1 MEIDSKRVGKR
12 EIFMTYVEALGS
24 YCGMR
29 LSALDD
35 ARKITESLIGQYE
48 KENDIGLLIEK
59 FVRFFNVKSQYTDS
73 QNEGERYTSYIAQDV
88 LQMLEELFFIGIDS
102 CIERGY
108 NFSRKDDEKIY
119 LVDEEGTIKT
129 EIIISQRM
137 RVLTPEDE
145 TKDD

>member
-1 MEIDSKRVGKR
+1 
-12 EIFMTYVEALGS
+12 MTYVEALGS

-48 KENDIGLLIEK
+48 KENDIGFLIEK

-88 LQMLEELFFIGIDS
+88 LQMLEEIFFIGVNS
-102 CIERGY
+102 CIEKGY
-108 NFSRKDDEKIY
+108 ALYRKDDKRIY
-119 LVDEEGTIKT
+119 LIDEEGTIKT

-137 RVLTPEDE
+137 RFLTPEDE

>member
-1 MEIDSKRVGKR
+1 
-12 EIFMTYVEALGS
+12 MTYVEALGS

-35 ARKITESLIGQYE
+35 ARKITESLIEQYE
-48 KENDIGLLIEK
+48 KENDIGFLIEK

-102 CIERGY
+102 CLERGY
-108 NFSRKDDEKIY
+108 DFSKKDDEKFY

-129 EIIISQRM
+129 ELIISQRM
-137 RVLTPEDE
+137 RFLTPEDE

>member
-1 MEIDSKRVGKR
+1 
-12 EIFMTYVEALGS
+12 MTYIEALGS

-35 ARKITESLIGQYE
+35 ARKIIESFIGQYE
-48 KENDIGLLIEK
+48 KESNEEFLIEK

-102 CIERGY
+102 CLERGY
-108 NFSRKDDEKIY
+108 DFSKKDDEKFY

-137 RVLTPEDE
+137 RFLTPEDE

>member
-12 EIFMTYVEALGS
+12 EIFMTYIEALGS

-102 CIERGY
+102 CLERGY
-108 NFSRKDDEKIY
+108 DFSRNDDEKSI
-119 LVDEEGTIKT
+119 
-129 EIIISQRM
+129 
-137 RVLTPEDE
+137 
-145 TKDD
+145 